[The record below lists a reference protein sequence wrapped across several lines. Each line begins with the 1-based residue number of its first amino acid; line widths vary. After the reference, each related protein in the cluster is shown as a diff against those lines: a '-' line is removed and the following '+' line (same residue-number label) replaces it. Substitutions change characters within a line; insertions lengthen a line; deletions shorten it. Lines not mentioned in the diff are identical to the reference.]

1 MTAVGTHRARGVDP
15 FTSLTPFRYFS
26 RMENAEAHAFVRHWL
41 ESWNNRD
48 LEAILGHFSE
58 DVVFTSP
65 LAAIWIEGSGGVIR
79 GKDQLR
85 AYWATGLERNPDLNF
100 VLVDLYVGVDTVVI
114 NYRNERGGLVC
125 EVLSFVGGLVA
136 EGHATYL
143 ADPDTAA

>member
-1 MTAVGTHRARGVDP
+1 
-15 FTSLTPFRYFS
+15 
-26 RMENAEAHAFVRHWL
+26 MENAQAHAFARHWL

-48 LEAILGHFSE
+48 IEAVLGHFSE
-58 DVVFTSP
+58 DVSFTSP
-65 LAAIWIEGSGGVIR
+65 LAAIVVEGSGGVIN

-85 AYWATGLERNPDLNF
+85 MYWEAGLERNPDLHF
-100 VLVDLYVGVDTVVI
+100 DLVGLYVGVDTLAI

-143 ADPDTAA
+143 ADPDPGA